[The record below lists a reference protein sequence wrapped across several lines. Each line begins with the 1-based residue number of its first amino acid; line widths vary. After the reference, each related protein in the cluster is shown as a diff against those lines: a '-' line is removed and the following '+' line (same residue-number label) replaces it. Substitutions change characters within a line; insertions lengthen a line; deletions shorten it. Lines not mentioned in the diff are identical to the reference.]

1 MGSIFGKSEQEKR
14 RERYEDLFNASEKA
28 RVKAEEDLMESRREQ
43 ELEKEKHEELTAEL
57 KELKNEFNTIG
68 NIEKPQDKLE
78 TIMAIYS
85 QTEILMNHSEDDS
98 LDSLIEEF
106 QEKIGNTIVRIS
118 IPQNRDE
125 QLECLQLLTRR
136 KCDISE
142 LIRWKKELAR
152 QVRRQYPKDP
162 DFIIYCD
169 KILGK
174 EIPADASFG
183 TKLKIILGNL
193 LRK

>member
-1 MGSIFGKSEQEKR
+1 MGLIFGKSEREKR
-14 RERYEDLFNASEKA
+14 QEHYEDLFNASEKA

-43 ELEKEKHEELTAEL
+43 ELEKEKHKELTAEL